1 MGQVT
6 EKQRVQLIQE
16 RLAELN
22 KMPPE
27 KRDERVRLP
36 STQRGE
42 PLLCDVISL
51 PVDAVLLNHES
62 HRLKSQLLDDA
73 EWETVRNEPHGEAAQ
88 RVIARVVRE
97 ARSTEDFVQLKESL
111 DREGQTDPGVIT
123 HKGVLIN
130 ANTRAVALAE
140 LDDPTKR
147 FVRAAVLPTTVGPEE
162 IALLELRLQ
171 MQRDLKEEYSLTNE
185 LLFIEELKE
194 RRMTNAFIAEE
205 LRYDPEHPK
214 RAENE
219 VATKLRLL
227 DLLKAMQRISTPR
240 LPLSYFDE
248 EGHAL
253 GYQTIKEILP
263 VYDKYMDQDPALAE
277 RYLQSVLLAVT
288 VGVTSTHQL
297 RALDVDFVDKYLIP
311 QLEDDDEDDLG
322 VTSAVA
328 NLGRNGGES
337 GKGAS
342 PAGVDLLH
350 TQDDPDPPEVDI
362 AKLIGIVTGRD
373 RTVAVP
379 GPIKGSTMMIDQ
391 SDVRDRL
398 KAGIITA
405 AKQKKLDDK
414 EEDKR
419 LAPKE
424 ALRHATSQVDK
435 AKQTVEAVVGTPD
448 FDAQLQNQLGAAYKK
463 LKRSMRNLDQTFN
476 KSGVIGE

>member
-1 MGQVT
+1 M
-6 EKQRVQLIQE
+6 QRVQLIQG

-22 KMPPE
+22 KMPPD

-111 DREGQTDPGVIT
+111 DREGQTEPGVIT

-147 FVRAAVLPTTVGPEE
+147 FVRAAVLPATVGPEE

-185 LLFIEELKE
+185 LLFIEELRD

-214 RAENE
+214 KAENE

-263 VYDKYMDQDPALAE
+263 VYDKYMDQDPTLAE

-297 RALDVDFVDKYLIP
+297 RALDVDFVDRYLMP

-328 NLGRNGGES
+328 NLGRNGEKG
-337 GKGAS
+337 GTGAS
-342 PAGVDLLH
+342 PTGVDLLH
-350 TQDDPDPPEVDI
+350 AQDDAEPPDVDI
-362 AKLIGIVTGRD
+362 AKLISIVTGKEKF
-373 RTVAVP
+373 VAVS
-379 GPIKGSTMMIDQ
+379 GPIPGSTLKLDQ
-391 SDVRDRL
+391 SEVRDRL

-419 LAPKE
+419 HAPRE

-448 FDAQLQNQLGAAYKK
+448 FDAQLVSQLRAAYKK
-463 LKRSMRNLDQTFN
+463 LKRSMRNLDQTLN
-476 KSGVIGE
+476 KSGVNSE